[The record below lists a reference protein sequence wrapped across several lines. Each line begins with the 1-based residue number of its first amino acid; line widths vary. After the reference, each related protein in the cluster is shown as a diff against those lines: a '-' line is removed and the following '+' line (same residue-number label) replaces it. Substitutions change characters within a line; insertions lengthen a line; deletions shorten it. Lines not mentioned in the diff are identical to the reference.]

1 VLRHRSHHAPLAPRP
16 QRPSRPW
23 HPNAREP
30 VLCQVGT
37 ERARPVARTIPQ
49 TTTSTPASCT
59 GDGSSSIRTRSGR
72 SGRPLRSA
80 PPAALRAAASGEG
93 HEHHLDVAEH
103 GGQTSPHAGDRVV
116 PEDEVRGEEGPCD
129 PGERP
134 GAEPSG
140 AVAPALPE
148 RDREQRRDGVGTAVE
163 GGGGRRHVREPDED
177 PGEGDARRPGDEQ
190 GNRPCA
196 QKPAE
201 RAPLTIR
208 SRTIVATTI
217 RYQTKIE

>member
-1 VLRHRSHHAPLAPRP
+1 L
-16 QRPSRPW
+16 PST
-23 HPNAREP
+23 
-30 VLCQVGT
+30 V
-37 ERARPVARTIPQ
+37 ARP
-49 TTTSTPASCT
+49 
-59 GDGSSSIRTRSGR
+59 
-72 SGRPLRSA
+72 A
-80 PPAALRAAASGEG
+80 P
-93 HEHHLDVAEH
+93 
-103 GGQTSPHAGDRVV
+103 TGDRVV